1 MGRRGCLSSYL
12 GASCTQDA
20 QSPGWPGACFTVGV
34 GGAGLHRSM
43 SGAQVSL
50 VQPEGRCSAEE
61 RRVLKIA
68 QQTQGNISL
77 DTRQGGSASQWLK
90 ARLWSLVVTSSETL
104 GKWPHSSSWEMPAW
118 EVAHEDQLRSFL
130 KRA

>member
-1 MGRRGCLSSYL
+1 MGRRDCLSSYL
-12 GASCTQDA
+12 GASRTQDA

-77 DTRQGGSASQWLK
+77 DTGQGGSASQWLK
-90 ARLWSLVVTSSETL
+90 AQALELGGHKLRDLGQVASLLIL
-104 GKWPHSSSWEMPAW
+104 GDACLGGCP
-118 EVAHEDQLRSFL
+118 
-130 KRA
+130 